1 MTSKKKKIKEEEEI
15 LETKKV
21 QDDDQ
26 DDEKGDDNK
35 VNLQFIPFGNPEDD
49 EIINKVM
56 FYGPV
61 NEKTSSDFIA
71 NLITLHDRLDEGE
84 EIEVYLSTSGGNT
97 DDMFAIIDLMNIIKK
112 DRDIKIICIGKT
124 MSAGVLLACSGTKK
138 KRFSTKNTRF
148 MIHEVVFDS
157 GGGSTSYNNH
167 EFNEARCIQDMYVK
181 SIAANTK
188 LTEKKILKLIE
199 GGHHHYFT
207 AEEAKKYGIIDEII
221 GE

>member
-1 MTSKKKKIKEEEEI
+1 MTTKKKKIEEDEVDTEETTEDKKENI
-15 LETKKV
+15 
-21 QDDDQ
+21 
-26 DDEKGDDNK
+26 NF
-35 VNLQFIPFGNPEDD
+35 QFLPLGQEDD

-71 NLITLHDRLDEGE
+71 NLITLHDRLEKGL
-84 EIEVYLSTSGGNT
+84 EIEVYISTSGGNT
-97 DDMFAIIDLMNIIKK
+97 DDMFAMIDVMNLIKTE
-112 DRDIKIICIGKT
+112 RDIKIICIGKT

-167 EFNEARCIQDMYVK
+167 EFNEAKYIQDMYVK

-207 AEEAKKYGIIDEII
+207 AEEAKKYGIIDDII
-221 GE
+221 GG